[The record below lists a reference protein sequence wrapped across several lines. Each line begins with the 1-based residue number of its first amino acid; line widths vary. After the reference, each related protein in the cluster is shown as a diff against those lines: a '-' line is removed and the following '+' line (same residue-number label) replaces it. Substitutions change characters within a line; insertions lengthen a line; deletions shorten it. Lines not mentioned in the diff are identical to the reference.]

1 MISDKKSPNK
11 TTNEKIKEELDELKR
26 TAQLIT
32 EQFRKENSK
41 LLNFNQ
47 AADYLGLSHS
57 YLYKLTCHKLI
68 PCHRPMHR
76 LYFFKEEL
84 DAWVRRRR
92 EDG

>member
-1 MISDKKSPNK
+1 MRDKNPEDK
-11 TTNEKIKEELDELKR
+11 TTSKKIQEELDELKR

-57 YLYKLTCHKLI
+57 YLYKLTSHKLI

-76 LYFFKEEL
+76 LYFFKEEI
-84 DAWVRRRR
+84 DEWVRRRK
-92 EDG
+92 E